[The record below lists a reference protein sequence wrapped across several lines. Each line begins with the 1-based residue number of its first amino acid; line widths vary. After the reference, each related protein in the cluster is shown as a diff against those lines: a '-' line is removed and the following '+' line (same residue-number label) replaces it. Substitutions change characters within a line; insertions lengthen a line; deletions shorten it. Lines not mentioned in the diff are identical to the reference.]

1 MTTIQLSDRQLSVE
15 LLNASDLLCLPKAKE
30 PRLLGDWAEV
40 DGKEYD
46 LSAPIYL
53 EAQEIP
59 VRLVLLSP
67 SSDDI
72 RALSSSE
79 TIRLQ
84 AYGSTI
90 ALRPIKVHQID
101 RWLNLSRWG
110 GVAVGVEVL
119 VSSDDLL
126 PIFGDGAPRD
136 QVLSDVALQ
145 SDGVKVVPDWGVLR
159 LPPSPKVAL
168 DRSSKTANGREVYT
182 AVGRKERSVS
192 MEVWIGGQDPTA
204 SYLQLARDLRSNV
217 AGHWVLGGAN
227 YYLRYQSMQIVTY
240 LPRGDRPLLHL
251 RLDLQQ
257 YRYE

>member
-1 MTTIQLSDRQLSVE
+1 MSTIQLSDRQLSVE

-30 PRLLGDWAEV
+30 PRLLVDWAEA

-53 EAQEIP
+53 EAQETP

-84 AYGSTI
+84 AYGSTVV
-90 ALRPIKVHQID
+90 LRPINVHQID

-110 GVAVGVEVL
+110 GAAVGVEVL

-126 PIFGDGAPRD
+126 PLFGDGSPSTLT
-136 QVLSDVALQ
+136 LSDTALL
-145 SDGVKVVPDWGVLR
+145 GNAIRVVPDWGVLR

-192 MEVWIGGQDPTA
+192 MEVWIGGSNPID